1 MSTALV
7 VPASMSW
14 HELYRNSHILLSW
27 LKVADVMTE
36 ASEVFM
42 LPWNATLSFK
52 LLREIFYSGF
62 SRIPVHGPSGR
73 DEIIGLIFVKDLI
86 FVDPED
92 ETPVKRF
99 AEILGRTFEVVDDD
113 AQV

>member
-1 MSTALV
+1 MAGAIKYQEMLV
-7 VPASMSW
+7 S
-14 HELYRNSHILLSW
+14 
-27 LKVADVMTE
+27 DVMTD

-42 LPWNATLSFK
+42 LPWDATLSFK
-52 LLREIFYSGF
+52 MLREIFQTGF

-99 AEILGRTFEVVDDD
+99 AEILFPNPRLSTPTRTPSPPN
-113 AQV
+113 QPTPWW

>member
-1 MSTALV
+1 
-7 VPASMSW
+7 MSW